1 MSSTSETPKHLW
13 IVGALSLLWN
23 STGAHGYY
31 VTQTKNEE
39 YLEAWTPEQLE
50 FMYAYPAWMVSC
62 WALAV
67 FGGVLASILLLLRK
81 KLALPVYGLSFVC
94 MAVFTL
100 RNYGLADGLE
110 VMGTTA
116 FVFALVI
123 FAVALLLLVYSKKM
137 ADKGVLG

>member
-1 MSSTSETPKHLW
+1 MSSTNETPKHLW

-50 FMYAYPAWMVSC
+50 FMYAYPAWIVSC

-67 FGGVLASILLLLRK
+67 FGGVLGSLLLLQRK
-81 KLALPVYGLSFVC
+81 KLALPVLALSFVC
-94 MAVFTL
+94 MAVMSL
-100 RNYGLADGLE
+100 RNYVLSDGFE
-110 VMGTTA
+110 VMGTA
-116 FVFALVI
+116 GFVFTLAI
-123 FAVALLLLVYSKKM
+123 FVVSLLLVVYSKGM
-137 ADKGVLG
+137 ADKGVLS